1 MQAQQATTR
10 DSVLGYVI
18 RQARERAGLK
28 QSDLAERVG
37 LPTSSLSRI
46 ETGAYAVSAATLM
59 QIASA
64 LGTSGAD
71 LLNQADR
78 FERQIKTMGGQVL
91 VHKEDNGAG
100 AALVAAGLLL
110 GALVLLGRGK

>member
-1 MQAQQATTR
+1 MPAQQATTR

-18 RQARERAGLK
+18 RQARERVGLK

-37 LPTSSLSRI
+37 IPTSSLSRI
-46 ETGAYAVSAATLM
+46 ETGAYAVSAANLM

-78 FERQIKTMGGQVL
+78 FERQINTMGGKVVL
-91 VHKEDNGAG
+91 HREDSGAG
-100 AALVAAGLLL
+100 AALVAAAVLL